1 MNIDVFEEQGL
12 KKKTNQKNLYFP
24 NLLSVKKMF

>member
-12 KKKTNQKNLYFP
+12 KKTNQKNLYFP